1 VPKTK
6 TAQPRSRDERLA
18 AARNIWI
25 ATVRPDGRPHLVP
38 VWFVWTGAN
47 LYACISPDSVKGRNL
62 TANPNVS
69 LALED
74 GTRPLI
80 CEGQARLVEPPWPEE
95 VVRLFAEKYDW
106 QIASDD
112 TYSALV
118 EVTPRKWL
126 AW

>member
-1 VPKTK
+1 MVEPLPSS
-6 TAQPRSRDERLA
+6 AERLA
-18 AARNIWI
+18 RARNIWI

-38 VWFVWTGAN
+38 VWFVWTGDK
-47 LYACISPDSVKGRNL
+47 LYACISPRSVKGRNL
-62 TANPNVS
+62 TANPNVA

-74 GTRPLI
+74 GTRPVI
-80 CEGQARLVEPPWPEE
+80 CEGRARLVDRPWPAE
-95 VVRLFAEKYDW
+95 VVRLFEEKYDW
-106 QIASDD
+106 QIAGDA

>member
-1 VPKTK
+1 MPE
-6 TAQPRSRDERLA
+6 PPSRDDRLA

-38 VWFVWTGAN
+38 VWFVWTGTN
-47 LYACISPDSVKGRNL
+47 LYACISRGSVKGRNL
-62 TANPNVS
+62 TVNANVA

-80 CEGQARLVEPPWPEE
+80 CEGRARLVETPWPEE
-95 VVRLFAEKYDW
+95 VVRLFAKKYDW
-106 QIASDD
+106 QITSDE